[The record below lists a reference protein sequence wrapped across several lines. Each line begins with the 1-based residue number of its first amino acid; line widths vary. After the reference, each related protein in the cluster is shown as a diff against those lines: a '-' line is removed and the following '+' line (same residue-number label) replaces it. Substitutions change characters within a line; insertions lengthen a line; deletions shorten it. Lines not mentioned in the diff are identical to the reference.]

1 MAKFYLKIAEG
12 KRQLVNE
19 NRKGLQYSSG
29 MSGPFAEDSK
39 EQSTNEEP
47 TVRKKRRKTR
57 KERKSLKC
65 GHCGIMG
72 HLRTSSKDCLKNK
85 RNVAHAKNTELVEPT
100 REKGTLSPSYAT

>member
-39 EQSTNEEP
+39 EQSTNEED
-47 TVRKKRRKTR
+47 
-57 KERKSLKC
+57 KERKE
-65 GHCGIMG
+65 IFEVRP
-72 HLRTSSKDCLKNK
+72 LRNNGSSEDQFEGLF
-85 RNVAHAKNTELVEPT
+85 EE
-100 REKGTLSPSYAT
+100 